1 MNKTFIKLFFLM
13 PMALF
18 LMSLTSSCSRFSHR
32 NILSCDSL
40 KYDSTAT
47 VNKIKIQCH
56 LLVDYPTSGNKY
68 LLQNIKEWI
77 NENVETPYLD
87 KLSDGNRLI
96 HFYGKCITDTL
107 IAEARSFNSEAPELF
122 RDITI
127 RKAYETKKYVTYI
140 INYSSYDGGAHGS
153 SSVSG
158 ATFRKSDGRKFGMD
172 MFTLGGYYEI
182 KDLIKEGLKG
192 YFICRGSQIRTDDFL
207 LPKQARYRTAL
218 CPEYFLLKASAK
230 VKLFSVNLPNIF
242 WLFLFQFSNVVILC
256 NEKHSQKE
264 KMMFILVVK
273 KEYLIFARTINFH
286 TFYYYEFC
294 IQF

>member
-192 YFICRGSQIRTDDFL
+192 YFNAKSDEQLKESL
-207 LPKQARYRTAL
+207 LDGNDVYDIPAPTTSPY
-218 CPEYFLLKASAK
+218 LLKDGIHFVYQEYEIACYAAGMPEFTVPYDK
-230 VKLFSVNLPNIF
+230 IKDKLSCTVQLM
-242 WLFLFQFSNVVILC
+242 L
-256 NEKHSQKE
+256 EEDKE
-264 KMMFILVVK
+264 
-273 KEYLIFARTINFH
+273 
-286 TFYYYEFC
+286 
-294 IQF
+294 